1 MCKVRGEIGMNEE
14 QTTQE
19 PAEKPEKW
27 SSWQNPVLTPEQWG
41 EVRRAVEA
49 GMTSMEAGE
58 RWKVD
63 PAAVRKRAQREQ
75 WITTARIKILAEKVA
90 EKEAAKVAE
99 ANESQQVTRPA
110 NALSAVAE
118 SMEGY
123 KSRTMLSLLKLA
135 EKGVSRAVSADLPV
149 ENWQDAKIAAE
160 IAMKLH
166 QVGQESVQVNICN
179 AFADMGEG
187 SVIETETEIVSED
200 EGEDGGR
207 DAYFVD

>member
-1 MCKVRGEIGMNEE
+1 MNEE

-19 PAEKPEKW
+19 MSTEKSEKW

-49 GMTSMEAGE
+49 GLSMPEAAKAWGISYE
-58 RWKVD
+58 TVK
-63 PAAVRKRAQREQ
+63 KRSLREE
-75 WITTARIKILAEKVA
+75 WLTENRIKILAEELKA
-90 EKEAAKVAE
+90 KEALKIENSQKSPAVPLKAAE
-99 ANESQQVTRPA
+99 A
-110 NALSAVAE
+110 LST
-118 SMEGY
+118 SLEGY
-123 KSRTMLSLLKLA
+123 RSQTILSLAKLA
-135 EKGVSRAVSADLPV
+135 KKGVETAAAADLPV

-187 SVIETETEIVSED
+187 AVVETETEIVSDD
-200 EGEDGGR
+200 EGGDGGR
-207 DAYFVD
+207 DAYFIEDQ

>member
-1 MCKVRGEIGMNEE
+1 MNEE
-14 QTTQE
+14 QTTQG
-19 PAEKPEKW
+19 PAERPEKW

-99 ANESQQVTRPA
+99 ANESQQVTRPV

-118 SMEGY
+118 SAEGY
-123 KSRTMLSLLKLA
+123 KSRTMLSLFKLA

-187 SVIETETEIVSED
+187 QLIETETEIVGDD
-200 EGEDGGR
+200 EGEEGGR
-207 DAYFVD
+207 DAYFIEDQ

>member
-1 MCKVRGEIGMNEE
+1 MESR
-14 QTTQE
+14 
-19 PAEKPEKW
+19 EKPKVW
-27 SSWQNPVLTPEQWG
+27 TSWDNPVADSERWQ
-41 EVRRAVEA
+41 EIRRAVEA
-49 GMTSMEAGE
+49 GMSQKEASE
-58 RWKVD
+58 VFKVSYD
-63 PAAVRKRAQREQ
+63 AIRQRAAREE
-75 WITTARIKILAEKVA
+75 WITEKRLAAMKA
-90 EKEAAKVAE
+90 EIVTKQ
-99 ANESQQVTRPA
+99 SQQVASESKRPET
-110 NALSAVAE
+110 ALEAVAE

-135 EKGVSRAVSADLPV
+135 EKGVSKAVDANLPV

-187 SVIETETEIVSED
+187 QLVETEAEIVGDD
-200 EGEDGGR
+200 EGGEGGR

>member
-1 MCKVRGEIGMNEE
+1 MGKRGVYGGMNEK

-19 PAEKPEKW
+19 PAERPRSFPEA
-27 SSWQNPVLTPEQWG
+27 VLTPEQW
-41 EVRRAVEA
+41 EQVKQACIA
-49 GMTSMEAGE
+49 GMSY
-58 RWKVD
+58 RD
-63 PAAVRKRAQREQ
+63 
-75 WITTARIKILAEKVA
+75 AEKVFKVDYFA
-90 EKEAAKVAE
+90 VKQRAWREEWPTPLKLEKMRREK
-99 ANESQQVTRPA
+99 SVTPVLQEGQLSEKRPET
-110 NALSAVAE
+110 ALQALTE

-123 KSRTMLSLLKLA
+123 RSRTILGLAKLA

-149 ENWQDAKIAAE
+149 ENWQDAKLVAD

-187 SVIETETEIVSED
+187 AVIETGAEIVGDD

-207 DAYFVD
+207 DAYFIEDQ

>member
-1 MCKVRGEIGMNEE
+1 MNEE
-14 QTTQE
+14 QTQPRE
-19 PAEKPEKW
+19 VKREFPKPLEGVDW
-27 SSWQNPVLTPEQWG
+27 S
-41 EVRRAVEA
+41 EVRRACEA
-49 GMTSMEAGE
+49 GLTLADASRVFGIDREAVKQRAWRE
-58 RWKVD
+58 NWLH
-63 PAAVRKRAQREQ
+63 PA
-75 WITTARIKILAEKVA
+75 KIEALKAEKL
-90 EKEAAKVAE
+90 KLL
-99 ANESQQVTRPA
+99 ESQQAAELSPGYNHGAKKAETA
-110 NALSAVAE
+110 IQALTE

-149 ENWQDAKIAAE
+149 ENWQDAKLVAD

-187 SVIETETEIVSED
+187 QLIETETEIVSED
-200 EGEDGGR
+200 EGEEGGR

>member
-1 MCKVRGEIGMNEE
+1 MNEE
-14 QTTQE
+14 QTTQGQQ
-19 PAEKPEKW
+19 EKPRSFPEA
-27 SSWQNPVLTPEQWG
+27 VLTPEQW
-41 EVRRAVEA
+41 EQVKQACIA
-49 GMTSMEAGE
+49 GMSY
-58 RWKVD
+58 KD
-63 PAAVRKRAQREQ
+63 
-75 WITTARIKILAEKVA
+75 AEKVFKVDYFA
-90 EKEAAKVAE
+90 IKQRAWREEWPTPLKLEKMRREKA
-99 ANESQQVTRPA
+99 VTPVLQEGQFSEKRPET
-110 NALSAVAE
+110 ALQALTE

-187 SVIETETEIVSED
+187 AVVETEAEIVSED
-200 EGEDGGR
+200 EGEDGRR
-207 DAYFVD
+207 DSYFIEDQ